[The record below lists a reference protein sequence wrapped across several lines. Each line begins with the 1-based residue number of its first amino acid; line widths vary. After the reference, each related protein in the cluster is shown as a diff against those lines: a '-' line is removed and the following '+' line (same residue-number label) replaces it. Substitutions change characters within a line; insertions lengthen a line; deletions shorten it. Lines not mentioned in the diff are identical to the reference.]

1 MLKIAVCDDSPLFLE
16 LAIKFINKWSE
27 ERQFPVSISSY
38 NNGDDLLA
46 ANAEERM
53 DIIFLDII
61 MPLLNGM
68 DTARELRQTDKA
80 VKIIFL
86 TSSPEFA
93 LESYEVKAQGYVL
106 KPIVYEQL
114 KDTLDEC
121 AHTITDEPA
130 HIVLK
135 TSFGYQKL
143 YLHDIE
149 YAEAQNK
156 KVVFHLCTGDTL
168 EASEP
173 LHSFESR
180 FTEDNRFSKLS
191 GISAECRSFHHHTD
205 YNEVRQV
212 HPDCPWLCKSFQRS
226 IFCTNVPGL
235 RGIHYAYKYF
245 KSDP

>member
-1 MLKIAVCDDSPLFLE
+1 ME

-46 ANAEERM
+46 ANADERI

-114 KDTLDEC
+114 KDMLDEC

-173 LHSFESR
+173 LHSF
-180 FTEDNRFSKLS
+180 TEDNRFFKCHRSYLVYPQNVDHFTTTQITMKS
-191 GISAECRSFHHHTD
+191 G
-205 YNEVRQV
+205 
-212 HPDCPWLCKSFQRS
+212 RS
-226 IFCTNVPGL
+226 IPIS
-235 RGIHYAYKYF
+235 RGYAKAFKEAYF
-245 KSDP
+245 AQMFRD

>member
-46 ANAEERM
+46 ANADERM

-106 KPIVYEQL
+106 KPIVYEHL
-114 KDTLDEC
+114 KDMLDEC
-121 AHTITDEPA
+121 AHAITDEPA
-130 HIVLK
+130 HIILK

-180 FTEDNRFSKLS
+180 FTEDNRFFKCHRSYLVYLQNVDHFTTTQITMKS
-191 GISAECRSFHHHTD
+191 G
-205 YNEVRQV
+205 
-212 HPDCPWLCKSFQRS
+212 RS
-226 IFCTNVPGL
+226 IPIA
-235 RGIHYAYKYF
+235 RGYAKAFKEAYF
-245 KSDP
+245 AQMFRD

>member
-114 KDTLDEC
+114 KD
-121 AHTITDEPA
+121 A

-180 FTEDNRFSKLS
+180 FTEDNRFFKCHRSYLVYLQNVDHFTTTQITMKS
-191 GISAECRSFHHHTD
+191 G
-205 YNEVRQV
+205 
-212 HPDCPWLCKSFQRS
+212 RS
-226 IFCTNVPGL
+226 IPIA
-235 RGIHYAYKYF
+235 RGYAKAFKEAYF
-245 KSDP
+245 AQMFRD

>member
-46 ANAEERM
+46 ANADERM

-114 KDTLDEC
+114 KDMLDEC
-121 AHTITDEPA
+121 AHAITHMLLPMNL
-130 HIVLK
+130 HI
-135 TSFGYQKL
+135 S
-143 YLHDIE
+143 
-149 YAEAQNK
+149 
-156 KVVFHLCTGDTL
+156 
-168 EASEP
+168 S
-173 LHSFESR
+173 
-180 FTEDNRFSKLS
+180 SKLLLVIRS
-191 GISAECRSFHHHTD
+191 YIFMTLNMPKHRIKKLFFTFAQATHWKHPSLFIHLKADLQKIIVSSSATEVIWYICRM
-205 YNEVRQV
+205 
-212 HPDCPWLCKSFQRS
+212 
-226 IFCTNVPGL
+226 
-235 RGIHYAYKYF
+235 
-245 KSDP
+245 

>member
-180 FTEDNRFSKLS
+180 FTEDRFFKCHRSYLVYLQNVDHFTTTQITMKS
-191 GISAECRSFHHHTD
+191 G
-205 YNEVRQV
+205 
-212 HPDCPWLCKSFQRS
+212 RS
-226 IFCTNVPGL
+226 IPIA
-235 RGIHYAYKYF
+235 RGYAKAFKEAYF
-245 KSDP
+245 AQMFRD

>member
-46 ANAEERM
+46 ANAEER
-53 DIIFLDII
+53 

-180 FTEDNRFSKLS
+180 FTEDNRFFKCHRSYLVYLQNVDHFTTTQITMKS
-191 GISAECRSFHHHTD
+191 G
-205 YNEVRQV
+205 
-212 HPDCPWLCKSFQRS
+212 RS
-226 IFCTNVPGL
+226 IPIA
-235 RGIHYAYKYF
+235 RGYAKAFKEAYF
-245 KSDP
+245 AQMFRD

>member
-106 KPIVYEQL
+106 KPLFMNSSKIRLMNVHILLPMNLHISFSRLLLVIRSYIFMTLNMPKHRIKKLFFTFAQATHWKHPSLFIHL
-114 KDTLDEC
+114 KADLQK
-121 AHTITDEPA
+121 ITVSSSA
-130 HIVLK
+130 
-135 TSFGYQKL
+135 
-143 YLHDIE
+143 IE
-149 YAEAQNK
+149 VIWY
-156 KVVFHLCTGDTL
+156 
-168 EASEP
+168 
-173 LHSFESR
+173 
-180 FTEDNRFSKLS
+180 
-191 GISAECRSFHHHTD
+191 ICRM
-205 YNEVRQV
+205 
-212 HPDCPWLCKSFQRS
+212 
-226 IFCTNVPGL
+226 
-235 RGIHYAYKYF
+235 
-245 KSDP
+245 